1 MEDWLLQVKEDWNR
15 TSDSAWYQSL
25 RTEEKIKAL
34 VEVPEG
40 AFHPAVYD
48 FIQKYIPNLTGKK
61 VLLPSSGDNHAAFAF
76 ALLGAQVTSAD
87 ISERQLENA
96 AVIAEKLGLTI
107 EFVCENTMTLEKIRD
122 EQFDL
127 VYTSNGTHSWIS
139 DLEGMYGN
147 ISRVLKPGGYSIM
160 FDMHPFQRPFTGE
173 AWKEVKILKSYH
185 DTLPSCHWRVQD
197 LINAKIKSGLT
208 IKEMAELPAVENS
221 FWFTYEELIKQDE
234 ESLKEINNWEK
245 NPMAALPAWVTI
257 VSKKC
262 KVFGSLYEGLC

>member
-1 MEDWLLQVKEDWNR
+1 MEDWLLQIKESWNK
-15 TSDSAWYQSL
+15 TSDSQWYQSL

-34 VEVPEG
+34 VESPKR

-48 FIQKYIPNLTGKK
+48 LIQKYIPELKGKK

-76 ALLGAQVTSAD
+76 ALMGAQVTSTD

-96 AVIAEKLGLTI
+96 SVLAEKLGLTI
-107 EFVCENTMTLEKIRD
+107 EFVCENTITLEQIED
-122 EQFDL
+122 EQYDL
-127 VYTSNGTHSWIS
+127 VYTSNGTHSWIP
-139 DLEGMYGN
+139 DLEEMYGN

-173 AWKEVKILKSYH
+173 VWKEPKITKSYH
-185 DTLPSCHWRVQD
+185 DTLPFCHWRIQD
-197 LINAKIKSGLT
+197 LVNAKVKAELSIR
-208 IKEMAELPAVENS
+208 EMAELPAVENS

-234 ESLKEINNWEK
+234 ESLKDINNWEK

-257 VSKKC
+257 VSRKEK
-262 KVFGSLYEGLC
+262 

>member
-1 MEDWLLQVKEDWNR
+1 MEDRLLQVKEDWNK

-40 AFHPAVYD
+40 AFH
-48 FIQKYIPNLTGKK
+48 
-61 VLLPSSGDNHAAFAF
+61 
-76 ALLGAQVTSAD
+76 
-87 ISERQLENA
+87 
-96 AVIAEKLGLTI
+96 
-107 EFVCENTMTLEKIRD
+107 
-122 EQFDL
+122 
-127 VYTSNGTHSWIS
+127 
-139 DLEGMYGN
+139 
-147 ISRVLKPGGYSIM
+147 
-160 FDMHPFQRPFTGE
+160 
-173 AWKEVKILKSYH
+173 
-185 DTLPSCHWRVQD
+185 
-197 LINAKIKSGLT
+197 
-208 IKEMAELPAVENS
+208 PAVENS